1 MRASGPTCRA
11 LRGMARVC
19 GDREGKAV
27 ADPESLFATVSDVVV
42 SVSLALAGAT
52 DDQLDAVIDESLDA
66 LTMRA
71 SADRAYTKLY
81 SNETFSNSHE
91 WVAAESCRSATQ
103 SSASRLRRF
112 RFRLVW
118 RGRAGCGGASR

>member
-1 MRASGPTCRA
+1 M
-11 LRGMARVC
+11 
-19 GDREGKAV
+19 

-66 LTMRA
+66 PTMRA

-91 WVAAESCRSATQ
+91 WVAAGVMSQRDSIV
-103 SSASRLRRF
+103 SFSLASFPFSVGLARAGR
-112 RFRLVW
+112 VW
-118 RGRAGCGGASR
+118 RCIEVSALPDTAEAER

>member
-1 MRASGPTCRA
+1 M
-11 LRGMARVC
+11 
-19 GDREGKAV
+19 

-91 WVAAESCRSATQ
+91 WVAAGVMSQRDSIV
-103 SSASRLRRF
+103 SFSLASFPFSVGLARAGR
-112 RFRLVW
+112 VW
-118 RGRAGCGGASR
+118 RCIEVSALPDTAEAER